1 MSTLGFHQNIF
12 TPKGNTVK
20 RNGES
25 LKTLNRRV
33 QDKSNVL
40 GR

>member
-20 RNGES
+20 RNGEV
-25 LKTLNRRV
+25 TE
-33 QDKSNVL
+33 NVEQEST
-40 GR
+40 GQK